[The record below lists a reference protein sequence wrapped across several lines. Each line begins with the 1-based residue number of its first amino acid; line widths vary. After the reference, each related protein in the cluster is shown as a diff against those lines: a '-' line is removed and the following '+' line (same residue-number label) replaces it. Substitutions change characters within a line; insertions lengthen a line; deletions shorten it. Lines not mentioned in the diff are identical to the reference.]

1 MEAKDFCTC
10 GDYKCP
16 NNPVNNEKGCTL
28 CVLKCL
34 KANEIPTCF
43 FKKLSEERPENE
55 DYTFKGFAKFVEKY
69 SK

>member
-16 NNPVNNEKGCTL
+16 NNPVNHEKGCTL

-43 FKKLSEERPENE
+43 FKKL
-55 DYTFKGFAKFVEKY
+55 
-69 SK
+69 

>member
-16 NNPVNNEKGCTL
+16 NNPVNHEKGCTL

-43 FKKLSEERPENE
+43 FKKLF
-55 DYTFKGFAKFVEKY
+55 FKMLLSFFYCNVDKFLNAPDIQ
-69 SK
+69 